1 MSATGGADHSQASS
15 HQQQQQHHHQDDRLS
30 RLWRTMVTSVLVAT
44 SKAEKAAKEA
54 NKATL
59 KEVDEAVIAFLR
71 NRVDWGR
78 LISYLE
84 AKLEGKAKEM
94 EILQHYVRSQPS
106 MGIRKRKRETD
117 TVDENKMAK
126 TSPVQPAQNTTDGDN
141 LGSPAPLPVQPNPTS
156 EGS

>member
-106 MGIRKRKRETD
+106 MGICKRKRETD

-126 TSPVQPAQNTTDGDN
+126 TSPVQPAQHTTDGDN
-141 LGSPAPLPVQPNPTS
+141 LGSPAPLQIQPNPTS